1 MALVHQY
8 RYMRPGPAES
18 CVTVNNHNF
27 LCDDRMMNQI
37 AVIWIIF
44 ICGVTSNKSD
54 LEAAVEN
61 VLEILVNAD
70 YDFWLHREVF
80 NSTSEE
86 CTHLYYERYTFRKN
100 DVKYSFLFQG

>member
-1 MALVHQY
+1 
-8 RYMRPGPAES
+8 
-18 CVTVNNHNF
+18 
-27 LCDDRMMNQI
+27 MNQV

-44 ICGVTSNKSD
+44 ICGATSNKSD

-80 NSTSEE
+80 NSTTEE
-86 CTHLYYERYTFRKN
+86 CTHLYYERYTFKIMMSSTRI
-100 DVKYSFLFQG
+100 YSF